1 VKALTPAL
9 KELKDSEKDMRKQQ
23 FAMDTA
29 LQQFK
34 QAQLSGDEAKS
45 EKAQD
50 KYRTAAI
57 AFQNAKNKIIEDRNA
72 AGLEGTKQEYTQK
85 GAMDLQ
91 KLKGT
96 QDMEIAGLK
105 AAASALGNNQL
116 DQKLNVQILTVAQKM
131 MADKYGSTKYE
142 AMLAGDP
149 VKYQNILSNYLKQ
162 AEDYVLNRTITTTP
176 PEFKAGVNPPSVPT
190 DKSKLVKNT
199 IYNTARGRARWDG
212 KQFVAE

>member
-1 VKALTPAL
+1 
-9 KELKDSEKDMRKQQ
+9 
-23 FAMDTA
+23 
-29 LQQFK
+29 
-34 QAQLSGDEAKS
+34 
-45 EKAQD
+45 
-50 KYRTAAI
+50 
-57 AFQNAKNKIIEDRNA
+57 
-72 AGLEGTKQEYTQK
+72 
-85 GAMDLQ
+85 
-91 KLKGT
+91 
-96 QDMEIAGLK
+96 MEIAGLK
-105 AAASALGNNQL
+105 AAASALENKQL
-116 DQKLNVQILTVAQKM
+116 DPKLNVQILTVAQKM

-176 PEFKAGVNPPSVPT
+176 PEFKAEPAPAGVNPPSVPT